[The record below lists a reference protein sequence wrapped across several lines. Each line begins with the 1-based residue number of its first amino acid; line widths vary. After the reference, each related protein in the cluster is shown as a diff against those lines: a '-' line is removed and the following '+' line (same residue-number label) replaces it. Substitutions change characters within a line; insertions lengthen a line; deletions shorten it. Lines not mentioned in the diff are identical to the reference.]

1 MANDAPEPEY
11 RFTCYTVAGL
21 GTITPILAA
30 EATLCGLY
38 VLHFTGG
45 EAYVGQSLN
54 VAARFTAHARMW
66 NDIETIDFAPW
77 PADDLDRAEDRLIEL
92 LEQTRELRN
101 KQWVLLPGDEDDAV
115 SIEHAREIVLPWDRG
130 DRTTVDTGTIAEDRL
145 RYWELHRHNDYPALR
160 AAIALYINE
169 TIPDP
174 VNTQRYLWNISALPT
189 RSKYGRRLMTLRCG
203 ALETLFVS
211 ENKLDDGTWYTTIRM
226 NVDIPQ
232 GMTDADL
239 SIDHDLFHALPGTY
253 RNQRV
258 WSWVFGLYDL
268 IEEDINVDSVT
279 GGHDFFDLAYG
290 LNIRMMRRGVS
301 RYAKTHNQDLAND
314 VLAEAYKQ
322 QMDFGGE
329 PEEE

>member
-1 MANDAPEPEY
+1 MANDGPEPEY
-11 RFTCYTVAGL
+11 RFTCYTVSGL
-21 GTITPILAA
+21 GTVTPILAA

-38 VLHFTGG
+38 VLHFADG
-45 EAYVGQSLN
+45 EAYVGQSVN
-54 VAARFTAHARMW
+54 VAARFSAHARMW
-66 NDIETIDFAPW
+66 NDIETLDFAPW

-92 LEQTRELRN
+92 LEQTKELRN
-101 KQWVLLPGDEDDAV
+101 KQWVYLSADDKDDDVTA
-115 SIEHAREIVLPWDRG
+115 ERAREIVLPWN
-130 DRTTVDTGTIAEDRL
+130 RTARVTVDSGATSEHRL

-169 TIPDP
+169 TVPDP

-203 ALETLFVS
+203 NLETLFVS
-211 ENKLDDGTWYTTIRM
+211 ESKLDDGSLYTTIRM
-226 NVDIPQ
+226 NVDVPQ
-232 GMTDADL
+232 GMTDEDL
-239 SIDHDLFHALPGTY
+239 SIDSDLFHALPGTY

-279 GGHDFFDLAYG
+279 GGHDFFDLAYS

-301 RYAKTHNQDLAND
+301 RYAKNHNPDLADD
-314 VLAEAYKQ
+314 VLAEAYRQ
-322 QMDFGGE
+322 QMDFG
-329 PEEE
+329 EEQ

>member
-11 RFTCYTVAGL
+11 RFTSYTVAGL

-38 VLHFTGG
+38 VLHFSDGQ
-45 EAYVGQSLN
+45 AYVGQSLN

-66 NDIETIDFAPW
+66 NDIETVDFAPW
-77 PADDLDRAEDRLIEL
+77 PAEDLDQAEDRLIEL
-92 LEQTRELRN
+92 LEQTKELRN
-101 KQWVLLPGDEDDAV
+101 KQWVYLPGDDDDDDIPV
-115 SIEHAREIVLPWDRG
+115 EHARDIVLPWDRG
-130 DRTTVDTGTIAEDRL
+130 ARTTVDTGATVEQRL

-189 RSKYGRRLMTLRCG
+189 RSKYGRRLMTLHCG
-203 ALETLFVS
+203 SLETLFVS
-211 ENKLDDGTWYTTIRM
+211 ENKLDDGSWYTTIRM

-232 GMTDADL
+232 DISDDDL
-239 SIDHDLFHALPGTY
+239 TIDSDLFHALPGNY

-279 GGHDFFDLAYG
+279 GGHDFFDLAYS
-290 LNIRMMRRGVS
+290 LNVRMMRRGVS
-301 RYAKTHNQDLAND
+301 RYAQNHNQDLAND

-322 QMDFGGE
+322 QMDFG
-329 PEEE
+329 EEA